1 MISSL
6 FRVQGLVHAGVRH
19 VEPDP
24 LPEGT
29 WNRVGRVDPA
39 EGVQDLFR
47 DVLGMNA
54 IDGVAHIL
62 KKYKTIRQFKK
73 NLFRG
78 RFSELSARKCSIL

>member
-1 MISSL
+1 MSHI
-6 FRVQGLVHAGVRH
+6 
-19 VEPDP
+19 EPDP

-29 WNRVGRVDPA
+29 WDRVGRVDPA

-62 KKYKTIRQFKK
+62 KKTDKLLRHSKGIIYT
-73 NLFRG
+73 
-78 RFSELSARKCSIL
+78 